1 MWWIWLS
8 LRRDYNVCGVAWR
21 ILLRVRSRCVSSSL
35 SLRSFLL
42 RFGLSV
48 GVGSCSSSSVGESNV
63 SAQSVRFS
71 CLCLCDSR
79 FSRGMLSFSCLS
91 GTLMEGFP
99 VPRYSC
105 VSNRPSLLGDPWYPP
120 TCPLNTCFVLLC
132 YCLQGVKFISTVL
145 GCSCVHCDS
154 DVCSMTGG
162 MFTVVCV
169 PSGQVSDRVLLCVVA
184 LLVVYSLSFA

>member
-1 MWWIWLS
+1 M
-8 LRRDYNVCGVAWR
+8 
-21 ILLRVRSRCVSSSL
+21 LRVRSICFGNSL
-35 SLRSFLL
+35 SVRFFLL

-48 GVGSCSSSSVGESNV
+48 GVGNCISSSVGAISV
-63 SAQSVRFS
+63 SAQSVQS
-71 CLCLCDSR
+71 SYLCLCGSC
-79 FSRGMLSFSCLS
+79 FSHTKLSFSRLS
-91 GTLMEGFP
+91 DTVMGVFS
-99 VPRYSC
+99 VPEYSC
-105 VSNRPSLLGDPWYPP
+105 VSHGPSLLGDSWYPP

-169 PSGQVSDRVLLCVVA
+169 PFRQVSVMVSVCVVA
-184 LLVVYSLSFA
+184 LLVVYSLGFT